1 MDLGLRDKV
10 AIVTGASQGI
20 GESIARV
27 LAREGAHLA
36 IAARREA
43 QLQGLAAEIGKL
55 YDRQVL
61 VVPADLSS
69 EPPIQDLVRRTID
82 RFGRIDILINNAGTN
97 KRGGPLEFDDA
108 EWLADQQLRP
118 LGYVRA
124 CRAVLPH
131 MIERKSGVILNN
143 MGYSSRTVLPKYV
156 LGSSIVA
163 GLINFTKMLAEEVAP
178 HGIRVVGV
186 NPGPIDTPRLGH
198 WTPEELERLM
208 ATIPLGRLGRPEDV
222 AEAVAF
228 LVSERAGFIT
238 GSYITVDGGA
248 ARGIV

>member
-20 GESIARV
+20 GRSIAES

-36 IAARREA
+36 ISARREA
-43 QLQGLAAEIGKL
+43 ELRDLAGQLAADHGVK
-55 YDRQVL
+55 VL

-69 EPPIQDLVRRTID
+69 EGPIRDLVD
-82 RFGRIDILINNAGTN
+82 RAISHFGRVDILINNAGTN
-97 KRGGPLEFDDA
+97 HRGGPLEMDDDT
-108 EWLADQQLRP
+108 WLADQQLRP
-118 LGYVRA
+118 NGYVRA

-131 MIERKSGVILNN
+131 MIERRTGVILNN
-143 MGYSSRTVLPKYV
+143 MGFSSRTVLPKYV

-163 GLINFTKMLAEEVAP
+163 GLINFTKMLAEEVAQ

-198 WTPEELERLM
+198 FSPEEQERLK
-208 ATIPLGRLGRPEDV
+208 ATIPLGRLGRPEEV
-222 AEAVAF
+222 ADAVAF
-228 LVSERAGFIT
+228 LVSERASFIT
-238 GSYITVDGGA
+238 GSYVTVDGGA